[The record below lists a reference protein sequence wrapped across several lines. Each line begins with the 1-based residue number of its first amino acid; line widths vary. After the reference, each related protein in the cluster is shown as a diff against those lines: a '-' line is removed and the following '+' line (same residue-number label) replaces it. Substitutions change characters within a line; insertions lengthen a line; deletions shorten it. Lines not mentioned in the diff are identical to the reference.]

1 MWSVSYIHG
10 KIMLSFTSTIISL
23 FIGDSKK
30 KKSDKEKS
38 KRSDKDNDENRKNS
52 DKSKD
57 DKHSKQRSKEEKS
70 DGVIS
75 KDSLGVVTQT
85 NGLKLHIKIERPPSA
100 DSDRSKTDAKPDK
113 KRASTVKRPNT
124 KFRSTGRVI
133 WHAVAI

>member
-1 MWSVSYIHG
+1 MCKYKPWYI
-10 KIMLSFTSTIISL
+10 FISL
-23 FIGDSKK
+23 FCSGDSKK

-38 KRSDKDNDENRKNS
+38 KKSDKDKETDENRRNS
-52 DKSKD
+52 EKSKD
-57 DKHSKQRSKEEKS
+57 SKHRSKEEKS

-100 DSDRSKTDAKPDK
+100 DSDKSNSLQKDSKPDK

-124 KFRSTGRVI
+124 KFRSTGRHVI
-133 WHAVAI
+133 ADLKLAFL

>member
-1 MWSVSYIHG
+1 
-10 KIMLSFTSTIISL
+10 MLSFTSTIISL

-38 KRSDKDNDENRKNS
+38 KRSDKDSDENRKNS

-100 DSDRSKTDAKPDK
+100 DSDRSIICRFKL
-113 KRASTVKRPNT
+113 
-124 KFRSTGRVI
+124 FML
-133 WHAVAI
+133 